1 MRFGV
6 FLPNGRNGYILSKAA
21 PLYMPTYKHNLEIT
35 LEAERQGLDF
45 VLSMIKFRG
54 FGGETHFWDGC
65 LDSINLTSALAAA
78 TTKIGLIATISLLTT
93 HPAVAARMIATLD
106 DISGGR
112 GGLNIVTGWNKPEY
126 AQMGLWPGDHYFERR
141 YEFARE
147 YLGILRS
154 LWRTGHVD
162 HLSEFFQLTD
172 CVCEPQPSRE
182 IPIVCAG
189 QSPSGVRFTAEL
201 GDHNFVMSS
210 KNGLKKITERLGEVA
225 AGLGRNVG
233 TYALFVIVAA
243 ETDAEAHAQANRIL
257 EGADTEAIA
266 GVIGSAAL
274 DPVTGGTSD
283 RLKETLSM
291 PLDEGNMAF
300 LSFPALIGSY
310 QSVAQQMDAIEAEC
324 GIEGML
330 LTFPDFVRGVRDFG
344 TRIRPLLHGSNAAGA
359 HPIAA

>member
-21 PLYMPTYKHNLEIT
+21 PLYMPTFKHNLAIT
-35 LEAERQGLDF
+35 QEAERQGLDF

-54 FGGETHFWDGC
+54 FGGETGFWDAC

-78 TTKIGLIATISLLTT
+78 TSKIELVATISLLST

-112 GGLNIVTGWNKPEY
+112 GGLNIVTGWNRAEY
-126 AQMGLWPGDHYFERR
+126 AQMGLWPGDHYYEQR
-141 YEFARE
+141 YEFADE
-147 YLGILRS
+147 YLSICRS
-154 LWRTGHVD
+154 LWRTGRVD
-162 HLSEFFQLTD
+162 HDGKFFQLKD
-172 CVCEPQPSRE
+172 CVCEPRPQRE

-189 QSPSGVRFTAEL
+189 QSPQGVRFTAEH

-210 KNGLKKITERLGEVA
+210 KSGLKRITQNLGEA
-225 AGLGRNVG
+225 AVKAGRKVG
-233 TYALFVIVAA
+233 TYALFVMVAA
-243 ETDAEAHAQANRIL
+243 ETDAEAHAQANAIL
-257 EGADTEAIA
+257 EGADTVAI
-266 GVIGSAAL
+266 GGMLGSAAL
-274 DPVTGGTSD
+274 DTVEGGSSN
-283 RLKETLSM
+283 RLREALGT

-310 QSVAQQMDAIEAEC
+310 QSVAQQIDAIEAEC

-330 LTFPDFVRGVRDFG
+330 LTFPDFVQGTRDFG
-344 TRIRPLLHGSNAAGA
+344 SRVRPLLRGA
-359 HPIAA
+359 RAETAEHIAA